1 LRDSVYSLSV
11 REETSG
17 TFHESEPFTVC
28 SDSLLLKETCLI
40 QYSNEDNNSSFDNIF
55 WIDGVQQVFEFRVEG
70 GFKPEGVS
78 PKVDNEQFRNQYQ
91 EIVELYSVPYNT
103 YTLTCGNASG
113 IPYWIVLFIND
124 ILSLSYFIVG
134 KERYVRSGNSVPE
147 KTQISEDGQM
157 FNMTILLEKS
167 TNDYFMISPK
177 SMQVSAEASS
187 CVARIRS
194 NMGWSFVITEE
205 SSFISSK
212 EKNRGRGS
220 KDLVFDI
227 GSNGTDSSRTGK
239 VKFTTEEGLESY
251 LTINQKKPGVL
262 TLSPDT
268 IQDIPKNGGNYDIFI
283 TSSGNWTCIDTP
295 LWAVPNIY
303 TGEVGKAIV
312 NIDVEMNESGSERS
326 GVMTFKLDDDDKVS
340 TLVIKQ
346 LAQDDY
352 IIIDPNPINIP
363 KDTYSDI
370 INVIA
375 SGSWRITS
383 NPSWVDISPSDGME
397 GHNNV
402 SIDITANVGNTRT
415 GRIEF
420 ALDDKPD
427 TVGTLI
433 IKQEGNEPLVITPDT
448 IHGIPASGGS
458 YEVTIKAT
466 GNWTCSYNPTWARPD
481 NGSGA
486 AGETTFTLDIDVN
499 TGNSRGDRLEFELD
513 DTGYVVELDV
523 LQDAGASTGIGITPI
538 ALTFPPTGGVGRVA
552 VVVQEG
558 QWEARNIPNN
568 VYVAPNNGK
577 PTLSYMHV
585 LVDKNSKD
593 SAFVDSIEIVNTA
606 LGAKQVLQ
614 IGQNKMPAEPMTLTS
629 KVADNVVIPSTGYT
643 YMGEVSSTAQW
654 VIEGYD
660 SGFMSV
666 SADSGEAGKTD
677 ITVYI
682 GQNDTGSLRAC
693 QFKIRNE
700 ETGECIT
707 HSWIQETATST
718 GELLIGRDS
727 LTVNKNPYGITNYII
742 SALDWEILSIPEWVK
757 MYPENGKAG
766 YTDVIISVDE
776 NTTGSPRVGNIVV
789 TAGGVDEGDIEIT
802 QR

>member
-1 LRDSVYSLSV
+1 MIKIGDICPLFFNPIKNEFQQDIDYIQRFHSDDNILVQVLSDSEGDAVSFYLHDLVSGRLSVVEHSTFQVNSTTILHQTQLSGLRDSVYSLSV

-17 TFHESEPFTVC
+17 TFYESEPFTVC

-113 IPYWIVLFIND
+113 ISYWIVLFIND

-167 TNDYFMISPK
+167 TNDYFMVSPK

-340 TLVIKQ
+340 TLIIKQ
-346 LAQDDY
+346 LAEGDF
-352 IIIDPNPINIP
+352 IIITPNTMTFP
-363 KDTYSDI
+363 KEAYRGV
-370 INVIA
+370 INVTA
-375 SGSWRITS
+375 SGWWKVISKPNWA
-383 NPSWVDISPSDGME
+383 NLFPDDAPSGSTDVDI
-397 GHNNV
+397 
-402 SIDITANVGNTRT
+402 DIADNLGDART
-415 GRIEF
+415 GKIVL
-420 ALDDKPD
+420 ALNDKPD
-427 TVGTLI
+427 TVGELTI
-433 IKQEGNEPLVITPDT
+433 QQEGNEPLVITPNT

-486 AGETTFTLDIDVN
+486 AGETTFTLDIDAN

-523 LQDAGASTGIGITPI
+523 LQDA
-538 ALTFPPTGGVGRVA
+538 
-552 VVVQEG
+552 
-558 QWEARNIPNN
+558 
-568 VYVAPNNGK
+568 
-577 PTLSYMHV
+577 
-585 LVDKNSKD
+585 
-593 SAFVDSIEIVNTA
+593 
-606 LGAKQVLQ
+606 
-614 IGQNKMPAEPMTLTS
+614 
-629 KVADNVVIPSTGYT
+629 
-643 YMGEVSSTAQW
+643 
-654 VIEGYD
+654 
-660 SGFMSV
+660 
-666 SADSGEAGKTD
+666 
-677 ITVYI
+677 
-682 GQNDTGSLRAC
+682 
-693 QFKIRNE
+693 
-700 ETGECIT
+700 
-707 HSWIQETATST
+707 ATSINGISLEPPFPSELFGSAYSG
-718 GELLIGRDS
+718 GEYEVVSENDWFNSLAKNIEMSPTSGLAGRTYVDFKVS
-727 LTVNKNPYGITNYII
+727 
-742 SALDWEILSIPEWVK
+742 
-757 MYPENGKAG
+757 EN
-766 YTDVIISVDE
+766 
-776 NTTGSPRVGNIVV
+776 NNSPRVVILELGDETTGETYAFGCIQQSTTGASKEIMADIAGFPNIPK
-789 TAGGVDEGDIEIT
+789 AGGLYSAYLVSLKDWIYDEDSSNNTSWLTVRQKSGIAGIT
-802 QR
+802 EVSVIASQNQTGLERLATLRFTTADGTDYVLIGVHQLG